1 MGTRLL
7 FGLVGQGPGG
17 RLHSRQADLYAIT
30 GSPAADHA
38 SLVTIAALVPEA
50 THIVKYQRKDTG
62 TRELEGRVACKLA
75 AVNHGR
81 DEWWLLLEPIA
92 S

>member
-7 FGLVGQGPGG
+7 FGLVGQA
-17 RLHSRQADLYAIT
+17 ADYILGKLTFT

-75 AVNHGR
+75 AVNYGR